1 MHVYRVPCSVSMAH
15 QKLHVIEAEG
25 HTTAAADSPD
35 IPSDVRIT
43 YTRWVETIRILIYL
57 TLSSLLFKGFE

>member
-1 MHVYRVPCSVSMAH
+1 MAH

>member
-1 MHVYRVPCSVSMAH
+1 MHVCRVPCSVSLAH

-25 HTTAAADSPD
+25 RATVAADSPD

-43 YTRWVETIRILIYL
+43 YTCWVDDTDLDLPY
-57 TLSSLLFKGFE
+57 TS